1 MHTRFF
7 QQMKPL
13 ILYAA
18 LLGGC
23 AGDTAGPGA
32 RSSQLATFVTAPV
45 SLDWQAQARG
55 LVGANRLSPLAAGRV
70 YAALSVAQNRALK
83 TADQQVPADAGDQNG
98 FGPGGRNRYEA
109 RRGAVGGAS
118 AQVLTF
124 FFPAAATA
132 LELKLT
138 DEGSAGPGGV
148 HAQFTRGVE
157 LGRATGD
164 AMVEYVKT
172 DGFTRPWPG
181 NVPSG
186 PGVWTPSALPPAG
199 VMLGSVTPYF
209 LTSGAQFRPA
219 PPPAFGSAAFN
230 TDVNEIV
237 TLTQNLTADQRAIAL
252 YWDFPAGSPTPL
264 GFWNA
269 TAAEYISQY
278 GLDERAATEVFA
290 VAQAAMFDA
299 LIGCWDAKYYYWMI
313 RPSQASSAVSL
324 AFALPNHPSYPSG
337 HSCASAAAGTV
348 LAHYFPER
356 ATELQSFV
364 TQAGLSRMLAGIH
377 YRFDVTAGQQL
388 GRSVGALAL
397 SRGAP

>member
-1 MHTRFF
+1 MYTRFF
-7 QQMKPL
+7 RQMKPL
-13 ILYAA
+13 ILYGA

-23 AGDTAGPGA
+23 TDDTAGPGA
-32 RSSQLATFVTAPV
+32 PSSQLGALVTAPV
-45 SLDWQAQARG
+45 SLDWQAQARS

-70 YAALSVAQNRALK
+70 YAALSVAQHRALK
-83 TADQQVPADAGDQNG
+83 TADQQVPADPGDQNG
-98 FGPGGRNRYEA
+98 FGPGGRSRYEA
-109 RRGAVGGAS
+109 RRGAVAGAS

-132 LELKLT
+132 LEQKVT
-138 DEGSAGPGGV
+138 DEGGAGPGAV
-148 HAQFTRGVE
+148 HPQFTRGVG
-157 LGRATGD
+157 LGRAAGD

-181 NVPSG
+181 NLPSG
-186 PGVWTPSALPPAG
+186 PGIWVPGALPPAG
-199 VMLGSVTPYF
+199 AMLGSVTPYF

-219 PPPAFGSAAFN
+219 PPPAFGSAAFT
-230 TDVNEIV
+230 TDLNEIV
-237 TLTQNLTADQRAIAL
+237 ALTQNLTTDQRAIAL

-269 TAAEYISQY
+269 TTADYISQY

-299 LIGCWDAKYYYWMI
+299 LIGCWDAKYHYWTI

-337 HSCASAAAGTV
+337 HSCVSAAAGTV

-356 ATELQSFV
+356 ATEVQNFV
-364 TQAGLSRMLAGIH
+364 TEAGLSRMLAGIH
-377 YRFDVTAGQQL
+377 YRFDITAGQQL
-388 GRSVGALAL
+388 GRSVAALAL